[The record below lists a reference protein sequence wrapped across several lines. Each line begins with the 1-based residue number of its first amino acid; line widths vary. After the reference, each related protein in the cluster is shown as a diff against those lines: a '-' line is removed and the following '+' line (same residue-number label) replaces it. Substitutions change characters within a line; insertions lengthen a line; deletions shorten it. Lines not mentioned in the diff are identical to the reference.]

1 MMKLQDFDFNLP
13 QELVAK
19 HPLKKREEAK
29 LLYHD
34 KFSQNIQDKQIIDLP
49 GLLKSGDM
57 LVFNETKVIK
67 ARLFCTL
74 NISARGE
81 VLLHKLQE
89 EIGNQIIWKAFAKPL
104 KKFHVGNRITFGNGF
119 SADIIAKQMG
129 EGLELAFDKANFHQ
143 KLAEFGS
150 IPLPP
155 YIKRQAKPTD
165 EQDYQTIF
173 AKGGNSVAAPTAGLH
188 FTNDLMAQLAKKNI
202 EKTFVN
208 LTIGA
213 GTFLPVKTEDVNQ
226 HKMHYEEFQI
236 PTEAASAIN
245 RAKQEGRRVI
255 AIGTTSLRSLESAVD
270 EKGML
275 SAKTGKTNLFITP
288 GYKFKIIDGLLT
300 NFHLPKSTLFML
312 ISALTGLQKA
322 QEIYEYAIKNR
333 YRFFSF
339 GDACL
344 FL

>member
-1 MMKLQDFDFNLP
+1 
-13 QELVAK
+13 
-19 HPLKKREEAK
+19 
-29 LLYHD
+29 
-34 KFSQNIQDKQIIDLP
+34 
-49 GLLKSGDM
+49 
-57 LVFNETKVIK
+57 
-67 ARLFCTL
+67 
-74 NISARGE
+74 
-81 VLLHKLQE
+81 
-89 EIGNQIIWKAFAKPL
+89 
-104 KKFHVGNRITFGNGF
+104 
-119 SADIIAKQMG
+119 
-129 EGLELAFDKANFHQ
+129 
-143 KLAEFGS
+143 
-150 IPLPP
+150 
-155 YIKRQAKPTD
+155 
-165 EQDYQTIF
+165 
-173 AKGGNSVAAPTAGLH
+173 
-188 FTNDLMAQLAKKNI
+188 
-202 EKTFVN
+202 
-208 LTIGA
+208 
-213 GTFLPVKTEDVNQ
+213 
-226 HKMHYEEFQI
+226 MHYEEFQI